1 MKTEDTVIPL
11 ILMGI
16 LVLGSF
22 APIIQI
28 ILLHGSAIYLYPF
41 ENILGIENFKVLNFM
56 HLVGGILTVYG
67 FYKAEKTG
75 FKLLWAI
82 FTVFF
87 LNSFLTFLWDDKG
100 GDPDPY
106 FLGFM
111 ISGFLTALP
120 LVVVG
125 FVKEKRIKK

>member
-1 MKTEDTVIPL
+1 MKTEDTIIPL

-16 LVLGSF
+16 MVLGSF

-41 ENILGIENFKVLNFM
+41 ENIFGIENFKVLNLM

-67 FYKAEKTG
+67 FYKVDKTG

-82 FTVFF
+82 LTVFF
-87 LNSFLTFLWDDKG
+87 LNSYLTFLWDDKG
-100 GDPDPY
+100 GDTNPY

-120 LVVVG
+120 LLVVG
-125 FVKEKRIKK
+125 FVKEKRIRK